1 MKKRQANKFVMLR
14 TVITLLERNEII
26 VSGISELQA
35 ATNLLKTRTI
45 ELESADSLK
54 RTALTGK
61 KIFKDSVKE
70 SLIRSASGIS
80 GAINTYAKKTGND
93 VLAENSR
100 LSQSAFALMRETQ
113 LLEVLKTL
121 KELALTHKTDIV
133 PFGITEEK
141 LNVFIQRL
149 NSYDE
154 ALNEK
159 EHGAVARTGAVK
171 SLELI
176 FRETNDVLDSADKL
190 IRGLAEDHPEF
201 VRDYFIARRI
211 KNLGIRHF
219 SDHPPESSVPQEK
232 KNLPVTGNAAS

>member
-100 LSQSAFALMRETQ
+100 LSQSAFVVMRETQ

-159 EHGAVARTGAVK
+159 ELQAMIPVQRFGNPEEVAHAVA
-171 SLELI
+171 
-176 FRETNDVLDSADKL
+176 F
-190 IRGLAEDHPEF
+190 LA
-201 VRDYFIARRI
+201 
-211 KNLGIRHF
+211 
-219 SDHPPESSVPQEK
+219 SPESGYI
-232 KNLPVTGNAAS
+232 TGTVLSINGGLYT